1 MKLLLNE
8 NIGGSVVAFLR
19 RAGHDVI
26 WVGESFSGVSD
37 KAVIAK
43 AFREGRVLVT
53 KDKDFGEF
61 VFKAGLPHCGVILL
75 RLADDGVATT
85 IRILDAVLTAV
96 ASRPGAFFVVAGET
110 GMRIRPAP

>member
-19 RAGHDVI
+19 DAGHDVA
-26 WVGESFSGVSD
+26 WVGESFPGVAD
-37 KAVIAK
+37 KVVIAK

-61 VFKAGLPHCGVILL
+61 VFKGGMPHNGVILL
-75 RLADDGVATT
+75 RLSDDGSAAT
-85 IRILDAVLTAV
+85 IRTLDAVLSVV
-96 ASRPGAFFVVAGET
+96 ASRPKPFFVVASET
-110 GMRIRPAP
+110 GMRIRPAT